1 MVITKKEIEKDR
13 KKRKNSFV
21 ILSCFRIAEVS
32 KNLRWFFLT
41 RYARFNIKNSEPIS

>member
-13 KKRKNSFV
+13 KKKKKFIRHSKF
-21 ILSCFRIAEVS
+21 L

>member
-32 KNLRWFFLT
+32 KKLTLVFPYSLR
-41 RYARFNIKNSEPIS
+41 SV